1 MKSAC
6 SSWNVTVKYKTFQKP
21 LSALEYS
28 FVNTKQTVGILLLK
42 YKSKLN
48 KTMVKKNKIRGNK
61 EQSNEG
67 MCIKSQEVM
76 KDCSKQSSFLSL

>member
-28 FVNTKQTVGILLLK
+28 FVNTKKTVGILLLK
-42 YKSKLN
+42 YKSQLK
-48 KTMVKKNKIRGNK
+48 KITVKK
-61 EQSNEG
+61 
-67 MCIKSQEVM
+67 
-76 KDCSKQSSFLSL
+76 